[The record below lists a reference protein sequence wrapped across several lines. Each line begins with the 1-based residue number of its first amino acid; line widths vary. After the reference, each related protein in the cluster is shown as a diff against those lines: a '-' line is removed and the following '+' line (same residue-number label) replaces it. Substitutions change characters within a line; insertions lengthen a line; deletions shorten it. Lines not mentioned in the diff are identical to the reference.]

1 MGDFLLAHKAK
12 ILTSFTLDKA
22 FVLYENISINHLKG
36 QFTMGMWGFG
46 ITESDEFR
54 KVYDRFMEQYDEG
67 FDVSDITE
75 VILDE
80 YLADFGPDDGILH
93 DVYFAITKAQRQCG
107 GIDPE
112 ILKKVTEIIESDS
125 NIEFLRGLG
134 SDDAGLKQRKRNLK
148 SFLKTL
154 NTPCK
159 TVRKRKSENTPAE
172 KPYKASN
179 VKKLPELK
187 VGGCYLFKYGENYRS
202 FIVLECLEGKDEA
215 DSVLCAINYEHY
227 SEVPDFETV
236 KNATF
241 GGFSRYTAEEFF
253 NADQIMLIGQLGMPS
268 AMTDKMFKGSI
279 SPCKISDFKT
289 ANFSYEFKITAPDL
303 IKAADFDADSAESR
317 NKLFNEN
324 LGKLRVSL
332 NGIIMTMPWNRIFC
346 IK

>member
-1 MGDFLLAHKAK
+1 
-12 ILTSFTLDKA
+12 
-22 FVLYENISINHLKG
+22 
-36 QFTMGMWGFG
+36 MGMWGFG

-80 YLADFGPDDGILH
+80 YLADFDPDDGILH
-93 DVYFAITKAQRQCG
+93 DVYFAIAKAQRQCG

-134 SDDAGLKQRKRNLK
+134 SDEAGLKQRKRNLK

-159 TVRKRKSENTPAE
+159 TARKRKGEAAPAE
-172 KPYKASN
+172 KPSKVASGKN
-179 VKKLPELK
+179 LPELK
-187 VGGCYLFKYGENYRS
+187 VGGCYIFKYGENYRS
-202 FIVLECLEGKDEA
+202 FIVLECLEGKDEVN
-215 DSVLCAINYEHY
+215 SVLCAINYEHY

-236 KNATF
+236 KSATF
-241 GGFSRYTAEEFF
+241 GGFGRYTAEEFF
-253 NADQIMLIGQLGMPS
+253 NADQIMLLGQLDIPTH
-268 AMTDKMFKGSI
+268 MTDKMFKGAVALY
-279 SPCKISDFKT
+279 KKNDFKT
-289 ANFSYEFKITAPDL
+289 LNFTYEFKLSALDIV
-303 IKAADFDADSAESR
+303 KAADFDADSVEIR
-317 NKLFNEN
+317 NELFNKN
-324 LGKLRVSL
+324 LGNVRVSL
-332 NGIIMTMPWNRIFC
+332 HGIIMTMSWNRVFC